1 LKSHT
6 FNSVALFLTF
16 WAIIFTPRI
25 YPDDYITQNQKYID
39 VLHYDI
45 NIQLNTKLRTINADV
60 KIKGVIK
67 NKDLKRIDLN
77 FYDNFNISDV
87 YLNGEK
93 TTYENKGTRFSILKP
108 PTLVDTFTIR
118 VVYSGKPVRRGFS
131 SFVFASINGQSVVY
145 SLNEPNYAST
155 WFPCNDIPSDKA
167 LLDIKITNDSSQ
179 VSVSN
184 GKLIDVKTV
193 NNKRTYHWKTY
204 YPIATYLI
212 SLYSSNYKEF
222 DQTYISQNKADT
234 MKIKY
239 YAFPY
244 NYKKAKVDFS
254 INLDMLKFMSKTFGE
269 YPFIKEKYGVAE
281 FLWQLGA
288 IEHQTITGIGSSLVG
303 GDNFFNDVYIHELSH
318 QWWGDAVSIK
328 DWKDIWLNEGFATYN
343 EALYDEYKAG
353 PAALRSTM
361 LSKAQNRFSGKL
373 YNPHN
378 YFSRTVYNKGAWVL
392 HMLRREVGDS
402 TFYSILRKYFEK
414 YKYKNVSTN
423 DFKVLSEKIS
433 GKNLTY
439 FFKQWV
445 YEGTG
450 RIEAEY
456 NWDVDEDGDDFYLD
470 FQLEQIQKGYK
481 SYNFPLDIKINYKD
495 SSNEIKTIRINNINV
510 EKRIKLKARPINIE
524 LDPNNWLLSVFK
536 NNG

>member
-1 LKSHT
+1 MKSHT

-16 WAIIFTPRI
+16 WVIIFTPRI

-456 NWDVDEDGDDFYLD
+456 NWDVDEDGDDIYLD

>member
-1 LKSHT
+1 M
-6 FNSVALFLTF
+6 TF
-16 WAIIFTPRI
+16 WVIIFTPKI

-45 NIQLNTKLRTINADV
+45 NIQLNTKLRIINADV

-87 YLNGEK
+87 YLNGKK
-93 TTYENKGTRFSILKP
+93 TTYENKGTRFSILRP

-456 NWDVDEDGDDFYLD
+456 NWDVDEDGDDIYLD

-481 SYNFPLDIKINYKD
+481 SYNFPLDIKINYED

-536 NNG
+536 NNS

>member
-1 LKSHT
+1 MKSHT

-16 WAIIFTPRI
+16 WVIIFTPRI

-93 TTYENKGTRFSILKP
+93 TTYENKGTRFSILRP

-456 NWDVDEDGDDFYLD
+456 NWDVDEDGDDIYLD